1 MKTDSATARGRTAK
15 DQDRRDSAAL
25 FARIYAV
32 IRQVPRG
39 QVATYGQ
46 IALIAGAA
54 TPRLVGRALRELPP
68 RRKVPWH
75 RVVNSQGKISPR
87 GGQHAKTATGTG
99 GPDREQRRR
108 LKAEGVFLD
117 GQGRVDFASVA
128 WTGPSWAWLD
138 KQGYDVEALVLKSR
152 GQPRRGAWKRWA
164 L

>member
-1 MKTDSATARGRTAK
+1 MAKRHDKTAEPEERLDT
-15 DQDRRDSAAL
+15 AAL
-25 FARIYAV
+25 FARIYKIV
-32 IRQVPRG
+32 QQVPPG

-46 IALIAGAA
+46 VALIAGASTA
-54 TPRLVGRALRELPP
+54 RLVGRALRELPP

-75 RVVNSQGKISPR
+75 RIVNSQGKISPR
-87 GGQHAKTATGTG
+87 DGQDAKTGS
-99 GPDREQRRR
+99 PDREQQRR

-117 GQGRVDFASVA
+117 GQGRVDFASVG

-138 KQGYDVEALVLKSR
+138 KQGYDVETLVMKSQ